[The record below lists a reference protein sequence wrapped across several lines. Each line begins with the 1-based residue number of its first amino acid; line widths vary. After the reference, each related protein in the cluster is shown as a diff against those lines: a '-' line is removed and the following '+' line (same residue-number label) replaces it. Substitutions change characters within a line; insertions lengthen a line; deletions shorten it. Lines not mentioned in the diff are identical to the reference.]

1 MDDRPETRAAS
12 ALTVDPVRNNVAE
25 PSGGGNAPAVAGGS
39 AGWRLWEASRATRRG
54 TLLLASLLAWQAAA
68 ATIDNAAFPT
78 VPQFAAAVGDVVS
91 APVYWVSLGQTLVA
105 WAIGL
110 CAAALVGV
118 PTGLLIGL
126 NTVVD
131 HATRVTVAALQ
142 AIPSIVLVPLLVL
155 IYGTTMEMKV
165 ILVFIAAFWPLLMQ
179 ASYGAREVDHVA
191 KETARSYRFSRV
203 DLARYLY
210 LPSASAFVATGLR
223 IAATIALLV
232 TIGAEIVTSAPGIGL
247 QIQLGESNGQPARA
261 FVYFVTASL
270 LGLLIATVF
279 RRIERLA
286 LFWHPAHR
294 TRQGR

>member
-1 MDDRPETRAAS
+1 MVDRPEARASS
-12 ALTVDPVRNNVAE
+12 AVKVDPIANHAAG
-25 PSGGGNAPAVAGGS
+25 PGDGGGGATVAGIAS
-39 AGWRLWEASRATRRG
+39 GWQLRADSLVVRRG
-54 TLLLASLLAWQAAA
+54 ALLIASLLVWQIAAA
-68 ATIDNAAFPT
+68 AIDNEAFPT
-78 VPQFAAAVGDVVS
+78 VTHFAVAVGEVARTS
-91 APVYWVSLGQTLVA
+91 AYWVSLGQTLAA

-110 CAAALVGV
+110 SAAVLVGV
-118 PTGLLIGL
+118 PIGLLIGL

-155 IYGTTMEMKV
+155 IYGTTLQMKI
-165 ILVFIAAFWPLLMQ
+165 ILVFIAASWPLLMQ
-179 ASYGAREVDHVA
+179 SSYGAREVDHVA
-191 KETARSYRFSRV
+191 KETARSYRLTRI
-203 DLARYLY
+203 DQARYLY

-232 TIGAEIVTSAPGIGL
+232 TIGSEIVTSAPGIGL
-247 QIQLGESNGQPARA
+247 QIQLGESNGQPDRA

-270 LGLLIATVF
+270 LGLLIATAF

-294 TRQGR
+294 ARQGR